1 MVALIV
7 GVCVGSIYALVAL
20 SIAVVFR
27 GTRMVNFA
35 QGEMAALGVFLYLQ
49 ISVLG
54 AAPTALGTVIG
65 LVVAGAC
72 GVGFGLIARRMEDG
86 GGDLVPLIG
95 SFGLFLVVR
104 SMTVEFWG
112 PREPY
117 SLPHLFGTGGWHI
130 GNELVPAGYLGALAT
145 TVVLGVVFYLAARF
159 TSIGLQLRAIVANR
173 DAAEL
178 AGLPTRRLQNITWF
192 VGTLLAG
199 VAAFLY
205 FQNSY
210 VVTGTID
217 LVLIPSFAIAAVGG
231 FEHFGA
237 IAIAALV
244 FGVSVQLL
252 DRYASFPGRDV
263 VSLGILVLLLF
274 IVPRGLMVA
283 RSQRYS

>member
-1 MVALIV
+1 VVALIV
-7 GVCVGSIYALVAL
+7 GLCVGSVYAMMAL

-27 GTRMVNFA
+27 GTHMVNFG

-49 ISVLG
+49 LSVLG
-54 AAPTALGTVIG
+54 GVNSVLGTLIG
-65 LVVAGAC
+65 LIAAGIC
-72 GVGFGLIARRMEDG
+72 GVVFGVVARRMES

-104 SMTVEFWG
+104 SLTVEFWG

-117 SLPHLFGTGGWHI
+117 SLPHVFGDGGWHI
-130 GNELVPAGYLGALAT
+130 GSQVVPAGYLGALAT
-145 TVVLGVVFYLAARF
+145 TVVLGIALYLLARF
-159 TSIGLQLRAIVANR
+159 TTIGLRLRAIVANP

-178 AGLPTRRLQNITWF
+178 AGLPTRRLQTITWF

-210 VVTGTID
+210 LVTGTID

-231 FEHFGA
+231 FEHFGSIAVAA
-237 IAIAALV
+237 IV

-252 DRYASFPGRDV
+252 DRYATFPGRDV
-263 VSLGILVLLLF
+263 VSLGILVVLLF

-283 RSQRYS
+283 RSQRYA